1 MTNICSIGLGIP
13 EFAIEQQQIKQI
25 VQKIFSYSDKQINR
39 LLPVFDNAAVNN
51 RQFVVDQSWFLK
63 EHTFKEKNDLYQEAA
78 KRYSLA
84 AIDDCLKN
92 SDFLNS
98 EMPYEAIDMIIFVSS
113 TGIATPSMDVHL
125 MNARPFRQDM
135 NRMPLWGLGCAGGA
149 IGVSR
154 AHDWLTAHPD
164 KTVLIVCCELCSLTF
179 QKGDSKKSNMVGT
192 ALFGDGVSAAL
203 AVGSESP
210 YLSLR
215 KKCTP
220 QVMTTSSYLKRD
232 SEGVMGWEINDSGFE
247 VVFKK
252 SIPALVNSFWRE
264 HVMKFLQDTA
274 LMEEDIHSFI
284 SHPGGRKVME
294 AMEEVI
300 QCSKDKLRYSYQVL
314 ADHGNMSS
322 ATVFYVLREWIKR
335 NIAPDEKSI
344 LSALGPGFSSEL
356 LLLEWSS

>member
-13 EFAIEQQQIKQI
+13 EFSIDQQAIKET

-39 LLPVFDNAAVNN
+39 LLPVFDNAAVNR
-51 RQFVVDQSWFLK
+51 RQFVVDESWFFD
-63 EHTFKEKNDLYQEAA
+63 EHSFKEKNDLYQSAA
-78 KRYSLA
+78 ERYSLD

-92 SDFLNS
+92 QDFLK
-98 EMPYEAIDMIIFVSS
+98 EAIPYEAIDMILFVSS

-125 MNARPFRQDM
+125 LNARPFRQDVS
-135 NRMPLWGLGCAGGA
+135 RMPLWGLGCAGGA
-149 IGVSR
+149 TGLAR
-154 AHDWLTAHPD
+154 AHDWLTAYPD

-203 AVGSESP
+203 VIGDKSRYVS
-210 YLSLR
+210 YR
-215 KKCTP
+215 KKYSPKIITS
-220 QVMTTSSYLKRD
+220 SSYLKRD
-232 SEGVMGWEINDSGFE
+232 SESVMGWEINNSGFE

-252 SIPALVNSFWRE
+252 SIPALVDSFWRE
-264 HVMKFLQDTA
+264 HATKFFQTTGLR
-274 LMEEDIHSFI
+274 EESIHSFI

-294 AMEEVI
+294 AMEEVL
-300 QCSKDKLRYSYQVL
+300 QCSKDKLKYSYQIL

-322 ATVFYVLREWIKR
+322 ATVLYVLREWMKETIE
-335 NIAPDEKSI
+335 PGQKSI

-356 LLLEWSS
+356 LLLEWME